1 MVFPDKFC
9 IFAPMEA
16 KNKYDNLSDQEIV
29 NGLLNRN
36 NRITKI
42 FFWEMCG
49 KLFGYII
56 KELYNST
63 SDSDQLKERLIQDLY
78 IYLMDK
84 DARLLRKFDYR
95 AKLTTW
101 LARVAYRFFLNQ
113 KKKERK
119 IPTNKAE
126 FVDLTE
132 LKYATND
139 DFKVN
144 NATKIIDQILE
155 AMPNQDLAYIFRKR
169 ELEKCSYEELAQELN
184 FSINYLYNRYHEARV
199 MFIDTFNKIE
209 IDYE

>member
-9 IFAPMEA
+9 IFASMEA
-16 KNKYDNLSDQEIV
+16 KNEYENLSDQEIV

-84 DARLLRKFDYR
+84 NLLLYLFCPYPS
-95 AKLTTW
+95 
-101 LARVAYRFFLNQ
+101 FLYHYS
-113 KKKERK
+113 
-119 IPTNKAE
+119 
-126 FVDLTE
+126 L
-132 LKYATND
+132 
-139 DFKVN
+139 
-144 NATKIIDQILE
+144 QILF
-155 AMPNQDLAYIFRKR
+155 Q
-169 ELEKCSYEELAQELN
+169 
-184 FSINYLYNRYHEARV
+184 LYQVSHQ
-199 MFIDTFNKIE
+199 
-209 IDYE
+209 